1 MSADELRPLR
11 TTAAVGL
18 ISHGRLPV
26 GAGLPARDSVASHR
40 IQGCCSGLLNY
51 IHTSV
56 DADDVLVSKISCA
69 VKSANSDAEW
79 RESAVG
85 FMTVEHSHRV
95 ALRDAHREGLTE
107 GLERGL
113 AEGIDRGRQEG
124 LKQGEARGMIR
135 GEARFGKLADILLD
149 EKRIDDLKRAA
160 DDAAYRDSLFQE
172 YGL

>member
-1 MSADELRPLR
+1 M
-11 TTAAVGL
+11 
-18 ISHGRLPV
+18 
-26 GAGLPARDSVASHR
+26 
-40 IQGCCSGLLNY
+40 
-51 IHTSV
+51 
-56 DADDVLVSKISCA
+56 LVSKISCA
-69 VKSANSDAEW
+69 VKGANSDAEW

-95 ALRDAHREGLTE
+95 ALRDARRE
-107 GLERGL
+107 GL
-113 AEGIDRGRQEG
+113 AEGLDRGRQEG
-124 LKQGEARGMIR
+124 IQQ